1 MPAGY
6 GGDEFVGIDE
16 ECIEPVG
23 SAARFWST
31 YFDNALANN
40 IQYVA
45 ELGHE
50 VAWVP
55 LTNNGG
61 NYTDKEGV
69 RPYTSLA
76 RTTVFVVP
84 WIYCE
89 DIAQLQLGLI
99 ARVADEPGDGQ
110 GVQVALQRRTADL
123 ATIVRSSVTASLGS
137 TVGDP
142 VEFGAHKLFLP
153 TGEQAS
159 DVVGAVAFW
168 VTGTAPNADVA
179 TTLGGGSQ
187 RTSTIYK
194 ADDANF
200 YLDGALSGR
209 PDADSLD
216 LQYTRLTVVGVD
228 ADHVFYPQGLGAAD
242 GEVIGT
248 LGPTRPVPNQLARR
262 ALSYLQIKGATLWQT
277 FADATRPDAQAYAA
291 QRAIVGEVAVTHA
304 LRTDAVYTRPRP
316 VWMGPVGYL
325 PNPEASEWPT
335 GYHYRLNRVY
345 GDSAAPQRLMHASLA
360 LETLNPIV
368 RVMAYVAPLHIFPAP
383 QPEGAD
389 LAALTPQIQW
399 EHTLELKQLADGDA
413 SWADA
418 TAIGDALAVV
428 RHAHRPYEEGSLL
441 CVTEAAI
448 RYPFS
453 GDAAG
458 LGYAYR
464 EGQLAEEDLS
474 RLELVSFDL
483 EATYDPTT
491 DRPMLLTWDVLT
503 LNPVEADWGNV
514 GDKPSPFFPDTE
526 RARDL
531 DTLGFVLVGVTIWE
545 VPR

>member
-6 GGDEFVGIDE
+6 DGSEFVGIDE
-16 ECIEPVG
+16 ECIEPNG
-23 SAARFWST
+23 AAARFWST
-31 YFDNALANN
+31 YFDNALASN

-50 VAWVP
+50 VAWAP

-61 NYTDKEGV
+61 DYNNKEGV
-69 RPYTSLA
+69 RPYTSLN
-76 RTTVFVVP
+76 RTSVFVVP
-84 WIYCE
+84 WIFAE
-89 DIAQLQLGLI
+89 DVTQLQLGLI

-110 GVQVALQRRTADL
+110 GVGVALQRRTADL
-123 ATIVRSSVTASLGS
+123 ATIVRSSPTASLGS

-142 VEFGAHKLFLP
+142 VEFGAHKILLP
-153 TGEQAS
+153 TGEQVS
-159 DVVGAVAFW
+159 DAVGAVAFW
-168 VTGTAPNADVA
+168 VTGAAPFNDLAV
-179 TTLGGGSQ
+179 TLGGGSQ

-194 ADDANF
+194 ADDTDF
-200 YLDGALSGR
+200 YLDGSLSGR

-228 ADHVFYPQGLGAAD
+228 AEHVFYPQGLGSAD

-277 FADATRPDAQAYAA
+277 FTDATRPDAQAYAA

-325 PNPEASEWPT
+325 PDPEASEWPA
-335 GYHYRLNRVY
+335 GYHYRFGRVY
-345 GDSAAPQRLMHASLA
+345 GDSASTQRLMSASLA
-360 LETLNPIV
+360 LETVNPIV
-368 RVMAYVAPLHIFPAP
+368 RVMAYVAPLHVFPVT

-389 LAALTPQIQW
+389 LAALTPQIEW

-418 TAIGDALAVV
+418 TAIGDVDAVV

-453 GDAAG
+453 GDPAG
-458 LGYAYR
+458 QGYAYR
-464 EGQLAEEDLS
+464 EGQLSEEDLS
-474 RLELVSFDL
+474 RLELVSFDIQT
-483 EATYDPTT
+483 TYDPTT

-503 LNPVEADWGNV
+503 LNPIEEDWGNV
-514 GDKPSPFFPDTE
+514 GDKPNPFFPDTE

-531 DTLGFVLVGVTIWE
+531 DTLGFLLVGVTIWE